1 MGTTGNMTQVAGRQN
16 VNEPQP
22 SNHLITSHYS
32 NPMWRG
38 TSRPGTCERAT
49 RGTGERITRDFLTRS
64 SRPNLEG
71 VTNAGVRTIIY
82 DGNADYFVN

>member
-1 MGTTGNMTQVAGRQN
+1 M
-16 VNEPQP
+16 
-22 SNHLITSHYS
+22 
-32 NPMWRG
+32 
-38 TSRPGTCERAT
+38 
-49 RGTGERITRDFLTRS
+49 GERITRDFLTRS